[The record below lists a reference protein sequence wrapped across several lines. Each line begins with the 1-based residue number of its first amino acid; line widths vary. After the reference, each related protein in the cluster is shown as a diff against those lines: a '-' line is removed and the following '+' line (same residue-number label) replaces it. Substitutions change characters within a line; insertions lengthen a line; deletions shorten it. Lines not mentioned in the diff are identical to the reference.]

1 MRDFP
6 GCKQTAAPSSVAQYL
21 RCVWPRQT
29 DADRKF
35 GNPAEHFGA
44 LDADPAQRLAL
55 AAGDIALVLDDT
67 GHILDVSVDER
78 EFPDLV
84 EWAGANW
91 LETVT
96 IESRPKVME
105 MLAAARKGEAG
116 RWRQVNRHLDR
127 DYHLLAVVSQFDLRV
142 YQRINAEL

>member
-1 MRDFP
+1 MLTKKHR
-6 GCKQTAAPSSVAQYL
+6 S
-21 RCVWPRQT
+21 

-44 LDADPAQRLAL
+44 LDADSAQRLAL

-105 MLAAARKGEAG
+105 MLAAARKGGEAQICAAQACG
-116 RWRQVNRHLDR
+116 TQMRFATH
-127 DYHLLAVVSQFDLRV
+127 S
-142 YQRINAEL
+142 